1 MNGLFECKEGALN
14 MEVLFMVAGLFLLL
28 IVVLLVRTVNFKPK
42 TKLNQEKKHREYD
55 YENAYKRFQKMIQI
69 PTISNRDSQQVDWK
83 QFAKF
88 EKLLQKEYPLI
99 HKHCKKQKIDETGL
113 LFRFQGK
120 QSADPTVLMAHYD
133 VVPVGD
139 ESKWV
144 KPPFSG
150 AIEDGVLW
158 GRGTIDTKI
167 TLFSAMEAIEYSL
180 EKGII
185 PDNDIYLAFAGDE
198 EVAGTGAPSIV
209 QYFKD
214 HDIHPKLVVDEGGAI
229 VESLFPGVIESIAVV
244 GVGEKGP
251 MDLSFYI
258 EGRGGHAST
267 PPKHTAVGELAA
279 AIEKAENTPFKSDF
293 NEPLLGLIDA
303 VGRYS
308 SFGLRFVFANLWLFK
323 PVLVLLFGK
332 MGGEVDAMMHTTQAF
347 TMFEAGIQSNVLPP
361 DAKAIAN
368 FRIEKKDTI
377 ASVIAHLRK
386 AMNNDSI
393 KIEII
398 HGSEA
403 SPYSPTNNMYYEK
416 VKQAIG
422 ETWSNTIVSP
432 YLMVA
437 ASDARHYHDLCEVVL
452 RFSAMRLS
460 KEQRGLIHNYN
471 ERIELVMIQEC
482 IQFYLNLVEKC

>member
-1 MNGLFECKEGALN
+1 MEILFVLLGAL
-14 MEVLFMVAGLFLLL
+14 VLLL
-28 IVVLLVRTVNFKPK
+28 AVLVIRTVNFNPRI
-42 TKLNQEKKHREYD
+42 KLNQTKKHREYD
-55 YENAYKRFQKMIQI
+55 YGTAYKRFQKMIQI
-69 PTISNRDSQQVDWK
+69 PTISNRDYNQVDWK
-83 QFAKF
+83 QFEKF
-88 EKLLQKEYPLI
+88 EKLLKKEYPLI
-99 HKHCKKQKIDETGL
+99 HKYCNRQKIDKTGL
-113 LFRFQGK
+113 LFHFKGK
-120 QSADPTVLMAHYD
+120 NSDDPTVLMAHYD
-133 VVPVGD
+133 VVPIGD
-139 ESKWV
+139 ESKWL

-150 AIEDGVLW
+150 IIDDGVLW

-167 TLFSAMEAIEYSL
+167 TLFSAMESIEHYL
-180 EKGII
+180 KQGFVPE
-185 PDNDIYLAFAGDE
+185 NDIYLAFAGDE
-198 EVAGTGAPSIV
+198 EVTGSGAPAIV
-209 QYFKD
+209 QYFKE
-214 HDIHPKLVVDEGGAI
+214 HNIHPKLVVDEGGAI
-229 VESLFPGVIESIAVV
+229 VDSLFPGVKEAIAVI

-279 AIEKAENTPFKSDF
+279 AITKAENTPFKSDF
-293 NEPLLGLIDA
+293 NEPLLGLIDE

-323 PVLVLLFGK
+323 PILLLLFGK

-361 DAKAIAN
+361 DAKAVAN

-377 ASVIAHLRK
+377 ASVIAHLKK
-386 AMNNDSI
+386 AMNNDAI
-393 KIEII
+393 QIEII

-403 SPYSPTNNMYYEK
+403 TPYSSIDNVYYEK
-416 VKQAIG
+416 VKEAIS
-422 ETWSNTIVSP
+422 ETWTNTIVSP

-437 ASDARHYHDLCEVVL
+437 ASDARHYRNLCDVVL

-471 ERIELVMIQEC
+471 ERVELVMIQEC